1 MGSALKINSN
11 VERLDSDRYGIR
23 RIRLRRGRE
32 KFHYVVTIASRS
44 PQWSQQSGS

>member
-1 MGSALKINSN
+1 MGSGLKINSN

-23 RIRLRRGRE
+23 MIRLHRGRQ

-44 PQWSQQSGS
+44 L